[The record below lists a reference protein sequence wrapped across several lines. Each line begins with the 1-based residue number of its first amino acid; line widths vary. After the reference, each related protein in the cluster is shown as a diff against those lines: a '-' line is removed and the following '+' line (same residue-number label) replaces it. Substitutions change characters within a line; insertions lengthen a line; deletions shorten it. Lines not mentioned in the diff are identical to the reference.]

1 MRQCLEGE
9 VAYDEPAL
17 PGVDA
22 GGRLVLLLADSGGL
36 LRVWCGPQLQHILT

>member
-9 VAYDEPAL
+9 VANDEPAL

-22 GGRLVLLLADSGGL
+22 GRLVLLLADSGGL
-36 LRVWCGPQLQHILT
+36 LSVRRRPQLQHILT